1 MKVKQINL
9 RKSFAATH
17 LFASQLESSTI
28 GLLTEPY
35 HYKNKIPKLGSL
47 FELFP
52 DTTLSSP
59 PRAAILV
66 PRSLQATYLP
76 HLSGPDVT
84 VLFFR
89 RHKLL
94 VVSGYCDK
102 NLEMIQPWMTDI
114 MDYADNKNCKIVLG
128 LDSNAHSELYG
139 QETDGRGEI
148 LEEFILN
155 HGLEVNNRGTTPTFC
170 TLRGTTLATSFIDI
184 TLSRDLTIVDWLVDE
199 TFNNSDHNT
208 LSYELLLSPEQPR
221 LIRPWKK
228 ANWKRFSRILQKTQF
243 FEPTKMSIKKL
254 DKLVQS
260 LYKILLSALD
270 KSCPLRPAHSDDCNL
285 KWWNASL
292 TKESRKL
299 NKQFKIAKR
308 CKSLTET
315 VKLKLMKQKFKRL
328 CKKGKRNSWRKFT
341 FNLNET
347 DRLASLARTLQN
359 KERNKL
365 YTLKRPNGTM
375 TDPGSETLDLL
386 FQTHFPASTP
396 LHKVDYQQ
404 HTLHP
409 PNSDSEFIKQRFNH
423 WLNLELLNKAF
434 KKFNKKKSPGPDGI
448 KPVVFDHLPDNFKR
462 HLLFLYKCCIHFHY
476 TPVLWKDT
484 KVIFIPK
491 PGKDDYTLPKSF
503 RPISL
508 SNYFLKALERLVCWN
523 MDLSLR
529 VYPIHERQ
537 HGFMAGRSTESA
549 ISMTTNYI
557 EKYLAH
563 KEHCLGVFLDISA
576 AFDSI
581 NIDHVRRALLK
592 HGGEPN
598 MVGWYHN
605 YLSHR
610 NLFSELHHEHAS
622 CSTGVGFPQGG
633 VCSARFWL
641 IAFNQAIKIINS
653 TFVEG
658 IGYADDCCILMGGTD
673 QSHMVAQVQRVIN
686 KLITWGNTCGLRFNH
701 SKTVVVLFT
710 PNSKK
715 FRKHIK
721 IDGNP
726 IPYSKKVKYL
736 GLTLD
741 SKLNWSIH
749 VKEKAIACKRFLF
762 MVARITRDS
771 FGPAPKMMRWAYHSI
786 VRPMLTYGALCWAHK
801 IDANHFDNILRN
813 LNRAGMNTFSNF
825 PRSTPTCTVEIITNT
840 TPLSLHAIKTGL
852 SSRIRLRDIVKLDW
866 TNPFDSEGT
875 SFSHIKFWDQLI
887 YDCNLEFCLEDDDF
901 VTLAMPLIRYTVD
914 TDSFS
919 GDSKYLSPSQYNVF
933 TDGSKLNSKVGAGV
947 FITTD
952 NQPLY
957 SHSFRLPDKSTVF
970 QAEIFAI
977 NRAAIFLRS
986 IPHPRYIK
994 FFVDSQAALLALN
1007 NTTVTS
1013 RLVGDTIHN
1022 LNLLPGKIRLVWIK
1036 AHVGHT
1042 GNECADELAKN
1053 GTLLPAA
1060 DIFPVPLPKQVTKS
1074 AIKFAIDEIWNLQW
1088 VRYPDGRQSKQFFP
1102 LPNRQK
1108 AKFCYNLSR
1117 QELGRL
1123 IRIVTGHNNLFYH
1136 RSNVD
1141 KSLSTSPLCRFCGEE
1156 RETFHHFATNCPCFR
1171 LSRLHYFQSDTCFR
1185 DGSWSVRQLLDFSN
1199 IPSIAAALGGNFDPA
1214 LHLEVQRDMEDLIES
1229 EQVNADLQPGRR
1241 HSPSHPVHVLSDSD
1255 MSDSSNLETQEHNR
1269 RQLIL
1274 SAHRIHPL
1282 SSSSDDSGENQQTIL
1297 EVRRPLGPEAAS
1309 EVVDS
1314 LPSSFSGHSSSSFH
1328 RIKINYTT
1336 FDITDDEYLHNSTFD
1351 EEDEEFQDL

>member
-1 MKVKQINL
+1 
-9 RKSFAATH
+9 
-17 LFASQLESSTI
+17 
-28 GLLTEPY
+28 
-35 HYKNKIPKLGSL
+35 
-47 FELFP
+47 
-52 DTTLSSP
+52 
-59 PRAAILV
+59 
-66 PRSLQATYLP
+66 
-76 HLSGPDVT
+76 
-84 VLFFR
+84 
-89 RHKLL
+89 
-94 VVSGYCDK
+94 
-102 NLEMIQPWMTDI
+102 
-114 MDYADNKNCKIVLG
+114 
-128 LDSNAHSELYG
+128 
-139 QETDGRGEI
+139 
-148 LEEFILN
+148 
-155 HGLEVNNRGTTPTFC
+155 
-170 TLRGTTLATSFIDI
+170 
-184 TLSRDLTIVDWLVDE
+184 
-199 TFNNSDHNT
+199 
-208 LSYELLLSPEQPR
+208 
-221 LIRPWKK
+221 
-228 ANWKRFSRILQKTQF
+228 
-243 FEPTKMSIKKL
+243 
-254 DKLVQS
+254 
-260 LYKILLSALD
+260 
-270 KSCPLRPAHSDDCNL
+270 
-285 KWWNASL
+285 
-292 TKESRKL
+292 
-299 NKQFKIAKR
+299 
-308 CKSLTET
+308 
-315 VKLKLMKQKFKRL
+315 
-328 CKKGKRNSWRKFT
+328 
-341 FNLNET
+341 
-347 DRLASLARTLQN
+347 
-359 KERNKL
+359 
-365 YTLKRPNGTM
+365 
-375 TDPGSETLDLL
+375 
-386 FQTHFPASTP
+386 
-396 LHKVDYQQ
+396 
-404 HTLHP
+404 
-409 PNSDSEFIKQRFNH
+409 
-423 WLNLELLNKAF
+423 
-434 KKFNKKKSPGPDGI
+434 
-448 KPVVFDHLPDNFKR
+448 
-462 HLLFLYKCCIHFHY
+462 
-476 TPVLWKDT
+476 
-484 KVIFIPK
+484 
-491 PGKDDYTLPKSF
+491 
-503 RPISL
+503 
-508 SNYFLKALERLVCWN
+508 

-641 IAFNQAIKIINS
+641 IAFNQAIEIINS

-887 YDCNLEFCLEDDDF
+887 NDCNLEFCLEDDDF

-1328 RIKINYTT
+1328 RNKINYTT